1 MLLCLLL
8 NSRANSRI
16 IFHGQL
22 IRRNNKLVRLF
33 ISILVVSFIE
43 YAPAIFYLSRRKGN
57 STREYHRVSTKV
69 KIEKMSGRIN
79 QLLNE

>member
-8 NSRANSRI
+8 NSRANSRV

-33 ISILVVSFIE
+33 ISILVVSLNTRQQYSI
-43 YAPAIFYLSRRKGN
+43 YLEEKETRRVN
-57 STREYHRVSTKV
+57 IVFPRR
-69 KIEKMSGRIN
+69 
-79 QLLNE
+79 